1 MSRMNP
7 MLVMALMMAS
17 QGLPTLKEE
26 KELTVEEK
34 ALLEERRRKYEWER
48 TKGDR
53 NLKAIEEARKKN
65 GLPPLNFGKRSDE
78 K

>member
-7 MLVMALMMAS
+7 LLVMAMMMAS
-17 QGLPTLKEE
+17 QGLPTPEQE
-26 KELTVEEK
+26 KELTPEEK
-34 ALLEERRRKYEWER
+34 TLLEERRRKYEYER

-65 GLPPLNFGKRSDE
+65 GLPPLTYGKRSDE